1 MKAKQIAYLVMVSLV
16 FVSLASPVLAHAG
29 EDDYDHHGMMNGF
42 YSGMGWLGMGFFG
55 WIFMIL
61 IVVALVLF
69 IVWLI
74 KRIQE
79 PKRRR

>member
-16 FVSLASPVLAHAG
+16 FFSLAVPVLAHEG
-29 EDDYDHHGMMNGF
+29 DDYYNHHGMMSGF
-42 YSGMGWLGMGFFG
+42 SGMGWFGMGFG

-74 KRIQE
+74 KQIQE